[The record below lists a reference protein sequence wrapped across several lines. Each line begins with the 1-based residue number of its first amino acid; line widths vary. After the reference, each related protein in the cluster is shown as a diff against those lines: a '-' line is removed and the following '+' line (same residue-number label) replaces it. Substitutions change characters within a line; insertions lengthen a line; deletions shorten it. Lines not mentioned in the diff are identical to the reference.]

1 LRFLAPALTKVAHNA
16 EALVTRVA
24 QRSCDLHTELEE
36 LRTRVLRDW
45 KRERELLTCV
55 NQTDS
60 LLANLLGKVSV
71 TVNGTIN
78 HNHTGKVEVAVPQ
91 AALPVLA
98 QMRRDVVQARLASAV
113 MTTTGGRS

>member
-1 LRFLAPALTKVAHNA
+1 
-16 EALVTRVA
+16 
-24 QRSCDLHTELEE
+24 LHTELEE